1 MDFGYLEKHYI
12 KIYLL
17 YIRIVLKILRNSND
31 VKTFGGCKKNL
42 TYVAPISWNPNFH
55 NFSLPKIQLI
65 GEYIQYMYLFVI
77 SVSEFPHLAGR
88 EGKLQKP
95 QVLL

>member
-1 MDFGYLEKHYI
+1 MTSKH
-12 KIYLL
+12 LGA
-17 YIRIVLKILRNSND
+17 V
-31 VKTFGGCKKNL
+31 KKNL